1 MVQQP
6 RNGPYPGPSGSEPSE
21 TGTRRGSERRPDLA
35 RRRGEELL
43 IGRLTGYGRANY
55 QFRSDEDA
63 SYYIK
68 LLTSRGPR
76 TLWGKDLERALTE
89 AETQPKTGDLVGARR
104 AAREAVTV
112 TVKDRDA
119 EGRVISQRERHAH
132 RSLWVVEKI
141 GFFAERAR
149 LARRVRDEQVDV
161 REAVRTHPE
170 LRSAFLSVRAAEEF
184 AARKI
189 QNPGDRA
196 RFMELIK
203 GAMAGSI
210 QNGQPL
216 PTVKLKTPARTSSPT
231 AKPPPEKSQ
240 DEPTR

>member
-6 RNGPYPGPSGSEPSE
+6 RNGPY
-21 TGTRRGSERRPDLA
+21 SERRPDLA

-43 IGRLTGYGRANY
+43 IGRLIGHGRANY

-63 SYYIK
+63 SYYVK

-76 TLWGKDLERALTE
+76 TLWGKDLERALAE
-89 AETQPKTGDLVGARR
+89 AETQPRTGDLVGARR

-112 TVKDRDA
+112 TVKERDA
-119 EGRVISQRERHAH
+119 EGRVVSQRERHAH
-132 RSLWVVEKI
+132 RSLWVVEKV

-161 REAVRTHPE
+161 REAVRAHPE

-189 QNPGDRA
+189 HNPGDRA
-196 RFMELIK
+196 RFLELIK

-210 QNGQPL
+210 QHGEPL
-216 PTVKLKTPARTSSPT
+216 PTVKLKTPAKAPSPA